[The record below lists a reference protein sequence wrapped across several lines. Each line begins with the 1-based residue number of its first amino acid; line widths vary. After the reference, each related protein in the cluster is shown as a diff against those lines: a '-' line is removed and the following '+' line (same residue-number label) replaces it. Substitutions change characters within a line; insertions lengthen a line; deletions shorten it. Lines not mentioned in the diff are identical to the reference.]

1 MVNDVICTPGPC
13 STQPTSLP
21 ARASVDSVYLEVD
34 SSVEVPC
41 QLGFSSVGMYSCKDN
56 VLSGD
61 PKCIRQC
68 MHFAENDGEETF
80 ILDRASSRTMEC
92 GEGYT
97 SAGIIKC

>member
-80 ILDRASSRTMEC
+80 ILDRGSSRTMEC